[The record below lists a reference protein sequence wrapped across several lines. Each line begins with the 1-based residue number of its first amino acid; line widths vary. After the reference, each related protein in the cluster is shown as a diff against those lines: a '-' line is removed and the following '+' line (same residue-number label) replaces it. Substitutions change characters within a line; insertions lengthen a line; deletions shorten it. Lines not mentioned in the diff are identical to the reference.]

1 MTKGKGRKR
10 QNPLKGLLAGLV
22 AGLAA
27 SAVMDQYWGV
37 VERVPGAR
45 PEQQPRRGGGQQKNE
60 PSTQII
66 ADKLAKAVT
75 GKEVPD
81 EAKPA
86 AGVAVHYIT
95 GALQG
100 SVFGLVAALRPR
112 TGLFAGLL
120 YGVAIWLFLD
130 EITLRA
136 LNIAPDPK
144 KVSKKIHAEA
154 LGAHLVYGGSLALLT
169 RRFLK

>member
-10 QNPLKGLLAGLV
+10 QNPLKGLLVGVLAG
-22 AGLAA
+22 GAA
-27 SAVMDQYWGV
+27 SAAMDQYWGL
-37 VERVPGAR
+37 VERVPGER
-45 PEQQPRRGGGQQKNE
+45 PEQQPRQGGGQQKDE

-66 ADKLAKAVT
+66 ADRLSEAVT
-75 GKEVPD
+75 GKEVPR

-86 AGVAVHYIT
+86 AGVAVHYLT

-100 SVFGLVAALRPR
+100 GLFGIVAALRPH
-112 TGLFAGLL
+112 TGFLAGLL

-136 LNIAPDPK
+136 LNIAPDPATVPK
-144 KVSKKIHAEA
+144 RIHAEA
-154 LGAHLVYGGSLALLT
+154 LGAHLVYGGSLALFTKL
-169 RRFLK
+169 FLR